1 MILGCSHTPNC
12 ITVLQKWSDYPKAIY
27 QGKMGRGAGKHT
39 KNKGKP
45 LASHPLFTF
54 LRGVKGN
61 ARGCIVTEP
70 LWGIPFFL
78 YAPYVSVY
86 MLAIGLDDSQVG
98 LIASI
103 GLAFQALSALL
114 SGAITDKLGRKRAT
128 FVFDL
133 ISWSIPCLIWA
144 VAQNFTYFLIA
155 AVINSL
161 WRVTHNSWSCLLVE
175 DTDQDTLLD
184 VYTWIYIAGLL
195 AAFFAPL
202 ASILINRYTLVP
214 TVRVLYIFAFLM
226 MTAKFLIMNGMVTE
240 TKHGLLRMEQ
250 TRHQSLFSIL
260 SEYRGVFRQVLG
272 SPTTV
277 YTLGVMLVM
286 STCWMINST
295 FWSIYVTENLSIPPE
310 HLALYPFA
318 RSITMLFFFF
328 LVMPRIRSL
337 DFRNPM
343 LLGLAGFIL
352 SQLIL
357 IASPVKGYLPL
368 LLSTL
373 IEAVSYATVSTL
385 LDKMVV
391 VTVEPKERARIL
403 AILYVIVILFTT
415 PFGWIAG
422 RLSEVNRILPFVLNI
437 VFFAIGGGLILAASS
452 SSARS
457 KGNENLA

>member
-1 MILGCSHTPNC
+1 
-12 ITVLQKWSDYPKAIY
+12 
-27 QGKMGRGAGKHT
+27 MGRGTGLST
-39 KNKGKP
+39 SETKGKP

-98 LIASI
+98 LITSI

-114 SGAITDKLGRKRAT
+114 SGALTDKLGRKRAT
-128 FVFDL
+128 FIFDL

-144 VAQNFTYFLIA
+144 AAQNFTYFLIA
-155 AVINSL
+155 AIINSL

-202 ASILINRYTLVP
+202 ASILINRYSLIP
-214 TVRVLYIFAFLM
+214 TVRGLYIFAFIM

-240 TKHGLLRMEQ
+240 TKHGVLRMEQ
-250 TRHQSLFSIL
+250 TRHQNLFSLL
-260 SEYRGVFRQVLG
+260 SEYRGVFRQILG
-272 SPTTV
+272 TPRTV

-295 FWSIYVTENLSIPPE
+295 FWSIYVTENLDIPPE

-328 LVMPRIRSL
+328 LVMPKIRSL

-343 LLGLAGFIL
+343 LIGLAGYIL
-352 SQLIL
+352 SVLIL

-368 LLSTL
+368 LVSTL
-373 IEAVSYATVSTL
+373 IEAVSFATVSTL

-422 RLSEVNRILPFVLNI
+422 RLSEVNRMLPFMLNI
-437 VFFAIGGGLILAASS
+437 ILFVVGGGLVILNATAAKKFS
-452 SSARS
+452 R
-457 KGNENLA
+457 